1 MADDPSKKQAASR
14 EDPRITALRQKRAA
28 AMAKAGPGMTP
39 QQIGQFIRETISELK
54 KTTWPDRPT
63 LNKSVRIVLAFI
75 GATAIWVGVIDRVL
89 VYVTAPLFGGV
100 R

>member
-1 MADDPSKKQAASR
+1 MADDRAKKSAPR

-28 AMAKAGPGMTP
+28 AMAKAGPGMNP
-39 QQIGQFIRETISELK
+39 QQAGQFIRETIAELK

-75 GATAIWVGVIDRVL
+75 VATAVWVGVIDRVL
-89 VYVTAPLFGGV
+89 IYLTAPLFGGSQ
-100 R
+100 